1 MPELDVHR
9 DGLGRPGRAQ
19 GQVDRKRE
27 DAGGRHEV
35 RQQHPDLRS
44 KRTLK
49 VKLLQDNFWSK
60 QGATQPRQGLNKAG
74 TLL

>member
-9 DGLGRPGRAQ
+9 DGFGRPGRAQ

-49 VKLLQDNFWSK
+49 VMLQ
-60 QGATQPRQGLNKAG
+60 
-74 TLL
+74 